1 MKFLSS
7 QRFLAV
13 YSGVLTVVFCVTVF
27 AGFAESRAKVQDL
40 DEINV
45 HRINV
50 REPDGTLRMV
60 ISNMASFP
68 GAIIKGK
75 EYPHPRH
82 TAAVLFFDNEGTED
96 GGLIFGGQKGPHD
109 AYPQS
114 YVHLSFDQYMQDQV
128 LALDAGQEK
137 GKKYSTI
144 DINDVGDYPITDA
157 LAAESRILKLP
168 KAQQKLAWEE
178 FKKTH
183 PGDMNRIKLGR
194 LGDKSTVL
202 EMKDA
207 TGKNRIVMKVAPDGA
222 PSLEFLDAQGKVVSE
237 LPEKR

>member
-1 MKFLSS
+1 MRFLSS

-13 YSGVLTVVFCVTVF
+13 YSGVLTAVFCVTVF
-27 AGFAESRAKVQDL
+27 SGFARTEPKLASF
-40 DEINV
+40 DEIDV

-82 TAAVLFFDNEGTED
+82 TAGVLFFDNEGTED
-96 GGLIFGGQKGPHD
+96 GGLIFGGQKGPRD
-109 AYPQS
+109 KYPKS
-114 YVHLSFDQYMQDQV
+114 YLHLSFDQYMQDQV
-128 LALDAGQEK
+128 LALDAGQEH

-144 DINDVGDYPITDA
+144 SINDVGDYPITEA
-157 LAAESRILKLP
+157 LAAEPRILKLP
-168 KAQQKLAWEE
+168 KEQQKAAWAE
-178 FKKTH
+178 FRKTH
-183 PGDMNRIKLGR
+183 PGDENRIELGR
-194 LGDKSTVL
+194 LGDKSAVFA
-202 EMKDA
+202 MKD
-207 TGKNRIVMKVAPDGA
+207 TSGRVRILMKVAPDGT
-222 PSLEFLDAQGKVVSE
+222 PSLEFLDAHGKVVSE